1 MSEQYQ
7 QLYQKHRLAIDDLIS
22 GSITSP
28 QQNQDQKQHNN
39 SELADKSNTKTTNVK
54 SQTLFFD
61 DFKNLDS
68 KEKIAFL
75 NFCLKENINSNN
87 RFKDQLKNTPLTQ
100 EEFALE
106 LKKQIDEYDE
116 SFIAQKRRIAGQF
129 QDFNQKEIKEDK
141 EFDNAD
147 NLINRKYLKKIFK
160 RIRKYFDLKAY
171 DLKAGDSKILE
182 FEENNDPK
190 TRESLRTKIES
201 QNDVKPFKDS
211 TISQNNPSNQDQQ
224 TSTIQTN
231 QSDYELD
238 KLNPQKLPKNIE
250 EEKTLLPKQ
259 TNFDSIGLEDID
271 ILLSNIEKASF
282 IELSAKESAN
292 LKMKEQDFKSEL
304 KDDKARSK
312 DDKTESEKKTYS
324 DQQPI
329 SSVKNSVANYHQ
341 SQVGDAFKTL
351 KLQSFNAGNPPRRKK
366 QSTDILKGS
375 DNEPETLLNL
385 RKKHINHLQDFW
397 TKIQDY
403 QPSLDSPQQNSSF
416 SNDLKEQ
423 FFEYAQNSY
432 GANLKEHSLATQ
444 SSETT
449 SQKLANYQKSINSLL
464 TDKTKTSGNIQS
476 TQNSISSDSKQS
488 FNPPKI
494 NASNTSE
501 SIALELQNIAIALHP
516 EKQHNKSQNPQ
527 ESPAILTIKS
537 LPEKSSV
544 AEFSMKQT
552 KPELYLSSQVLKLSD
567 VDFSITETLP
577 SEKKFPEI
585 SPNNNSLAR
594 GSITLQKNSQNS
606 SPPSIIDLSDITLS
620 LKQQPAQDRQIL
632 ANKRAQE
639 KNPNTSKNDHS
650 R

>member
-1 MSEQYQ
+1 MSDQFKKI
-7 QLYQKHRLAIDDLIS
+7 YQKHQQAIKGLL
-22 GSITSP
+22 
-28 QQNQDQKQHNN
+28 QDQEVSHEENYNN
-39 SELADKSNTKTTNVK
+39 SKDSTNSK
-54 SQTLFFD
+54 EHSQNLFFD
-61 DFKNLDS
+61 DFKELNS

-75 NFCLKENINSNN
+75 NFCLNENISENTKIKSN
-87 RFKDQLKNTPLTQ
+87 LTIYSTQQ
-100 EEFALE
+100 ELLQD
-106 LKKQIDEYDE
+106 LKKQIDEYEE
-116 SFIAQKRRIAGQF
+116 SIVSQKRRVSGQYR
-129 QDFNQKEIKEDK
+129 DLNQQEIEFDK
-141 EFDNAD
+141 ENNKID
-147 NLINRKYLKKIFK
+147 NLVNKKYLKKIFK
-160 RIRKYFDLKAY
+160 RIGKYH

-231 QSDYELD
+231 QSDHELD

-271 ILLSNIEKASF
+271 ISLSIKEKASF
-282 IELSAKESAN
+282 SALSAKESAN

-304 KDDKARSK
+304 KDDK
-312 DDKTESEKKTYS
+312 TESEKKTYP
-324 DQQPI
+324 DQQSI
-329 SSVKNSVANYHQ
+329 SSVKNSVANYDQ

-375 DNEPETLLNL
+375 DNDPETLLNL

-397 TKIQDY
+397 NKIQDY

-432 GANLKEHSLATQ
+432 GANLKEHSLDTQ

-494 NASNTSE
+494 NASNPLE
-501 SIALELQNIAIALHP
+501 SIALELQDIAIALQP

-537 LPEKSSV
+537 LPEKRSV

-552 KPELYLSSQVLKLSD
+552 KPELYVSSQDLKLND
-567 VDFSITETLP
+567 IDFSITETLP
-577 SEKKFPEI
+577 NEKKFPEI

-594 GSITLQKNSQNS
+594 GSTTLQKNSQNS

-620 LKQQPAQDRQIL
+620 LKQQPAKDRQIL
-632 ANKRAQE
+632 TKERTQE
-639 KNPNTSKNDHS
+639 KKPNTSKNDHS